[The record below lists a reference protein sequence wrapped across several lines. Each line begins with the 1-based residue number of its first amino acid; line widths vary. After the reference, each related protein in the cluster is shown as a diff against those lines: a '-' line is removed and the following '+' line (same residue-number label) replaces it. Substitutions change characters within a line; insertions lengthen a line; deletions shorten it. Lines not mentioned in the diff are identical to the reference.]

1 MGSSWTR
8 DWTRI
13 SCIGRWILH
22 HWATREAL
30 NDFFFFLTE
39 CFLSTPS
46 VACPVGNIPP
56 LQNLSL
62 VLPSSYSALH
72 NRASLSF
79 LMTINNSVGKSAR
92 ERSRAEETM
101 GILVT
106 LTYLLGVV
114 ALSGWPLSSDAS
126 CYQHSQPSSL
136 CWPLPWPQAGPW
148 DPTSLWMLLLW
159 HLIFSWW
166 RLEASHLCFFISCQS
181 LAAPQH
187 PEVF

>member
-1 MGSSWTR
+1 M
-8 DWTRI
+8 I
-13 SCIGRWILH
+13 
-22 HWATREAL
+22 
-30 NDFFFFLTE
+30 FFFLTE
-39 CFLSTPS
+39 CFLSTHS

-79 LMTINNSVGKSAR
+79 HMTINNSAGKSAR

-106 LTYLLGVV
+106 LTYLLGAV
-114 ALSGWPLSSDAS
+114 ALSGWPLSRDAS

-148 DPTSLWMLLLW
+148 DPHQPLNATALTSDIFMMESGGFSSLLL
-159 HLIFSWW
+159 HFLPEFGCTPASQGLLTCSPASQTVGSLSEEVSLLASPLIY
-166 RLEASHLCFFISCQS
+166 R
-181 LAAPQH
+181 P
-187 PEVF
+187 